1 VNIVCIGAHPDDA
14 EYFAGGT
21 MTLFAGN
28 GHNVLAVSLSNGDIG
43 HHAMGGGMLAQR
55 RMEESRV
62 AAKIG
67 GYESL
72 TLDNHDGELF
82 PDLNLRKSVVRIIR
96 SHKADI
102 VFTHRPNDYHPDH
115 RYTSQVV
122 QDAAFMV
129 TVPQFCPD
137 TKALRKN
144 PLFLYFFDPFTF
156 PAPFRADVA
165 VALDDVME
173 IKWKLLH
180 VMTSQFYEWL
190 PWLDGTL
197 DQVPPEDNVE
207 ARFEWLKKY
216 YSSLQQLPCIQCRP
230 ALEEWYGGK
239 AHEIKYAEMFQVCE
253 YGAKPDRDQLLKTF
267 TF

>member
-14 EYFAGGT
+14 EFFAGGS
-21 MTLFAGN
+21 MALFAKA
-28 GHNVLAVSLSNGDIG
+28 GHSVLAVSLTNGDIG

-62 AAKIG
+62 AAQIG

-72 TLDNHDGELF
+72 TLDNHDGELL
-82 PDLNLRKSVVRIIR
+82 PDLNLRKAVARIIR
-96 SHKADI
+96 NHNADI

-115 RYTSQVV
+115 RYTSQAV

-137 TKALRKN
+137 TEALRKN
-144 PLFLYFFDPFTF
+144 PLFLYFYDPFTF
-156 PAPFRADVA
+156 PAPFRADIA
-165 VALDDVME
+165 VALDGVME
-173 IKWKLLH
+173 TKWRLLD

-197 DQVPPEDNVE
+197 DDVPPENNRE
-207 ARFEWLKKY
+207 ARFLWLKKY
-216 YSSLQQLPCIQCRP
+216 YKALQQLPVMQCRE
-230 ALEEWYGGK
+230 ALEEWYGDK
-239 AHEIKYAEMFQVCE
+239 AYTINYAEMFQVCE
-253 YGAKPDRDQLLKTF
+253 YGAKPDRDQLLNMF